1 MIERFWKKP
10 LCSGHLTRTFHE
22 SRLLLVAMSP
32 QDSKPSPDQPHR
44 RRPRYS
50 GTHPRKFEHRYKEFA
65 PERYPEIV
73 DEVRDRGGTLA
84 GTHVP
89 VLVEEIMAALQPAAG
104 QLVADCTLGY
114 GGHTEAFLK
123 RIEPDGRVF
132 AFDVDARE
140 MEKTRQRLASYGE
153 RVHYYR
159 RNFAGIPKVLSEAH
173 IDGFDIILADLGVS
187 SMQVDNPRRGFSYKF
202 DGPLDMRM
210 DDRIP
215 KNAADLLMTL
225 SEREIADALENL
237 ADEPDHRAIARL
249 IVKNRAD
256 RPIRKTSHLKQI
268 IFEAKG
274 ITQKQWRE
282 QANNRQGTLHPAART
297 FQAFRILVN
306 DELGSLRQLLRVAPF
321 CLRPGGRLG
330 IITFHGGEDQ
340 IVEKVFQEGLAAGYF
355 SAVCAEPIRPNSTE
369 RFHNPRSASARFRW
383 AHR

>member
-1 MIERFWKKP
+1 
-10 LCSGHLTRTFHE
+10 
-22 SRLLLVAMSP
+22 MSP
-32 QDSKPSPDQPHR
+32 QDSRPSPDQPHR

-89 VLVEEIMAALQPAAG
+89 VLVEEIMAALRPEPG

-123 RIEPDGRVF
+123 RIEPDGQIF

-140 MEKTRQRLASYGE
+140 MEKTRQRLAAYGE

-159 RNFAGIPKVLSEAH
+159 RNFAGIPKVLNEAR
-173 IDGFDIILADLGVS
+173 IDGFDIIFADLGVS

-215 KNAADLLMTL
+215 QTAADLLMSL
-225 SEREIADALENL
+225 SEREISEALEAL

-249 IVKNRAD
+249 IVKKRAD
-256 RPIRKTSHLKQI
+256 RPVRRTSYLKQI

-282 QANNRQGTLHPAART
+282 QANSRQGALHPAART
-297 FQAFRILVN
+297 FQALRILVN
-306 DELGSLRQLLRVAPF
+306 DELGSLRQFLRVAPF

-330 IITFHGGEDQ
+330 IITFHSGEDR
-340 IVEKVFQEGLAAGYF
+340 IVENVFQEGLAAGYF
-355 SAVCAEPIRPNSTE
+355 SDICQEPIRPGSTE
-369 RFHNPRSASARFRW
+369 RYHNPRSASARFRW
-383 AHR
+383 ARK